1 MLKYYNL
8 LITKYLRSTAM
19 SDYKIGRVISVSDDN
34 ITNGLLETGK
44 ASGQAHTGVPEDMVI
59 RVPAGSGLAVS

>member
-1 MLKYYNL
+1 
-8 LITKYLRSTAM
+8 M